1 LGLAVNITD
10 EATVVV
16 TRDVLATEFEDEL
29 VVLNLQDGVY
39 YGLDHAGVRIWQL
52 LQKPSSVAELRD
64 VLLDEYDVDAERC
77 RRDLVAL
84 LSDLAARG
92 LVEIKLP

>member
-1 LGLAVNITD
+1 VNITD
-10 EATVVV
+10 ETMVVV
-16 TRDVLATEFEDEL
+16 TGDVLATEFEDEL

-52 LQKPSSVAELRD
+52 LQKPSRVADLRN
-64 VLLDEYDVDAERC
+64 VLLNEYDVDSERC
-77 RRDLVAL
+77 HRDLVAL

-92 LVEIKLP
+92 LVEIKCP